1 MKYVI
6 VGGVAGGATA
16 AARLRRLD
24 ENAQIV
30 LFERGQYVSF
40 ANCGLP
46 YYVGETIRD
55 RRRLLVQTPDAL
67 RARFN
72 LFVRTNSEV
81 VAVDTEKKFVT
92 VQANGRRYTETF
104 DKLLLAPGAKPAA
117 LNIPGADNPRLCRL
131 RNVDDV
137 DWLKQAADNAASH
150 GHATVIGGGFIGIE
164 VAENLVQ
171 RGIDVT
177 LIESAP
183 QILSPLDGDMVPFIE
198 KELRQNG
205 VRLLLNSSVTSFESA
220 ENGVHLHLHDGQI
233 LHTDFVVSA
242 LGVTPDT
249 DFLAASPIAR
259 TPDGHIRVDD
269 ELRTSCPDIYA
280 VGDAIQLF
288 RFSDGAPMALPLAG
302 PANHQAR
309 LAADNMNGAHRKCS
323 GLQGSAI
330 IKVFG
335 VTAAT
340 TGVNEKTLRRENQP
354 YHTVI
359 LHPFSHATYY
369 PGAQQMTLKVI
380 FTPEGRLCG
389 AQAVGANGV
398 DKRIDILAAM
408 IRQNA
413 DVRDLMALEL
423 CYAPPFSSAKD
434 PVNMAGYMA
443 DNVLCGL
450 TSPIDFR
457 DLKNAIQSG
466 ARLIDVRSP
475 AEFNEGH
482 LDGAENFPLDKLRT
496 NLTQL
501 DPTQSIIVYCQV
513 GLRGYYAERLLS
525 QKGFSVRN
533 LNGGYRLAALLSEKF
548 NA

>member
-24 ENAQIV
+24 ENAEIV

-81 VAVDTEKKFVT
+81 IAVDADKKCVT
-92 VQANGRRYTETF
+92 VRAKERVYTESF
-104 DKLLLAPGAKPAA
+104 DKLLLAPGAKPTP
-117 LNIPGADNPRLCRL
+117 LNIQGADDPRIYRL

-137 DWLKQAADNAASH
+137 DCLKQAADAAASH
-150 GHATVIGGGFIGIE
+150 GHAVVIGGGFVGVEI
-164 VAENLVQ
+164 AENLIQ
-171 RGIDVT
+171 RGIGVT
-177 LIESAP
+177 LIEASN
-183 QILSPLDGDMVPFIE
+183 QILSPFDGDMVKGIE
-198 KELRQNG
+198 RELRQKG
-205 VRLLLNSSVTSFESA
+205 VQLRLNASVQSFESA
-220 ENGVHLHLHDGQI
+220 ENGVRIRLHDGQMCRA
-233 LHTDFVVSA
+233 DFVVSA
-242 LGVTPDT
+242 SGVTPDT
-249 DFLAASPIAR
+249 DFLSTCAIAR
-259 TPDGHIRVDD
+259 TPDGHIQVDD
-269 ELRTSCPDIYA
+269 ELRTSHPDIYA

-288 RFSDGAPMALPLAG
+288 RLGDGAPMALPLAG

-309 LAADNMNGAHRKCS
+309 LAADNMHGAHRKCS

-335 VTAAT
+335 LHAAT
-340 TGVNEKTLRRENQP
+340 TGMNEKTLRREKKP

-369 PGAQQMTLKVI
+369 PDAHQMTLKVM
-380 FTPEGRLCG
+380 FAPDGQLYG
-389 AQAVGANGV
+389 AQAVGADGV
-398 DKRIDILAAM
+398 DKRIDVIAAM

-457 DLKNAIQSG
+457 DLNDAIQNG

-475 AEFNEGH
+475 AEYNEGH
-482 LDGAENFPLDKLRT
+482 LNGADNFPLDKLRA
-496 NLTQL
+496 NLAQL
-501 DPTQSIIVYCQV
+501 DPAQPIIVYCQV
-513 GLRGYYAERLLS
+513 GLRGYYAERLLA
-525 QKGFSVRN
+525 QKGFNVRN
-533 LNGGYRLAALLSEKF
+533 LNGGYRLAALLSEQI
-548 NA
+548 